1 MSKYLER
8 CFSTPEPML
17 KALFSSTTR
26 VKLLRMY
33 LLSPE
38 GKEFFV
44 RELTRDLDEQ
54 INSIRRE
61 LENLEKIGLLT
72 SKTRERKKYY
82 KINPKFPVLNELR
95 SIFQKSESVS
105 LKVLKKIQ
113 KMGKLDLLVLTGS
126 FVEVPSKVDLVAVG
140 SLDKNKLSDY
150 LSRELADELKQEIH
164 YSVFTRE
171 DFVYRLECNDK
182 FALDLL
188 RNPKNLILA
197 NKLEK
202 VTDEFIHA

>member
-1 MSKYLER
+1 
-8 CFSTPEPML
+8 ML
-17 KALFSSTTR
+17 KALFSSMTR
-26 VKLLRMY
+26 VKILRLY

-61 LENLEKIGLLT
+61 LENLEKIGFLT

-82 KINPKFPVLNELR
+82 KINPKFAILSELR
-95 SIFQKSESVS
+95 SMFQKSESVS
-105 LKVLKKIQ
+105 LKILKKVQ
-113 KMGKLDLLVLTGS
+113 KMGRLDLLVLTGS
-126 FVEVPSKVDLVAVG
+126 FVDIPGKVDLVAIG
-140 SLDKNKLSDY
+140 NLDKEKLTDY
-150 LSRELADELKQEIH
+150 LSRELANELKQQIH
-164 YSVFTRE
+164 YSVFSRE

-197 NKLEK
+197 NRLEK
-202 VTDEFIHA
+202 ITEPFIPF